1 MATLDNSN
9 NTQQEL
15 ISDSD
20 QNQEG
25 DIHPL
30 VESSGDSYVN
40 FVFNLGQLNV
50 DICMNT
56 NPTFASPE
64 EVDLSGAHF
73 QADINWYS
81 DINKGWHKLFRFQV
95 DGDNPVRDASNNAVG
110 VSQAIDGFNR
120 DIRYFTDPNAWLVG
134 SDLVTNNLQ
143 GVNVSANGH
152 MDTSWN
158 LLESVGDNGIDP
170 STNGPFTGGGVTLKL
185 NSASRETN
193 NKLATGHEDSIAKD
207 FLRHIA
213 NEIMGGYA
221 AGAKKG
227 VVDIFN
233 NEEALLNDLHNH
245 VNDTMYSQHHALL
258 VTTSQ
263 GYATGDT
270 TGVDVREAD
279 QSSNIVELYG
289 TADTTYNTAQSLA
302 ATDKTVKINVMDTS
316 ANMAAEILKQILK
329 STQTEL
335 SFNGI
340 DRLDNLLTPN
350 DAGNVWLNDDGE
362 VSTTGLE
369 KGDNNYDYR
378 RRRHKKDYM
387 ELLQAGDVIA
397 FILEINPKTT
407 TPLGNNPINSVRYK
421 VMLHLKDRV
430 GGPAYNTINNLGN

>member
-9 NTQQEL
+9 NTQQPL
-15 ISDSD
+15 ISDAN
-20 QNQEG
+20 QNQSG
-25 DIHPL
+25 STHPL
-30 VESSGDSYVN
+30 VESSGNDFVN

-56 NPTFASPE
+56 NPTFAQPE

-95 DGDNPVRDASNNAVG
+95 DGDNPVRDASNNAVAQ
-110 VSQAIDGFNR
+110 SQAIAGFNK
-120 DIRYFTDPNAWLVG
+120 DIRYYTDPNAWLVG
-134 SDLVTNNLQ
+134 SDLVTGNLE
-143 GVNVSANGH
+143 GVNVAANGH

-158 LLESVGDNGIDP
+158 LLASVGDNGVDP
-170 STNGPFTGGGVTLKL
+170 STNGPFPGGGVTLKVT
-185 NSASRETN
+185 SSSRETN

-213 NEIMGGYA
+213 NEIMGGYS

-245 VNDTMYSQHHALL
+245 VNNTMYSQHKALL

-263 GYATGDT
+263 GYAEGDVN
-270 TGVDVREAD
+270 GVDVRESDA
-279 QSSNIVELYG
+279 SSNIVELG
-289 TADTTYNTAQSLA
+289 FGSVDATYNAN
-302 ATDKTVKINVMDTS
+302 TDGVETGAHSVKVNVMDTS

-329 STQTEL
+329 SAQDATLNADL

-350 DAGNVWLNDDGE
+350 SAINDNAGVSKDE
-362 VSTTGLE
+362 VG
-369 KGDNNYDYR
+369 YDYR
-378 RRRHKKDYM
+378 RRRNNKDYM

-430 GGPAYNTINNLGN
+430 GGPAYNSIDNLGN